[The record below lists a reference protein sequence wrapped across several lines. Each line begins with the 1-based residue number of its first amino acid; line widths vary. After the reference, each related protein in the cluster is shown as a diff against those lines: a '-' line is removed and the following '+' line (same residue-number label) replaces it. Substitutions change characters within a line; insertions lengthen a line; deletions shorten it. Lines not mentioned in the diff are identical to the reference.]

1 MPGPD
6 GLTRELSHACLCS
19 NSLPTQKTEVEG
31 LSPSSLC
38 IKIRKEHYQKF
49 EKKKKSTDS
58 IPHEHSTKT

>member
-1 MPGPD
+1 MPGPND
-6 GLTRELSHACLCS
+6 LTRELSNACLCS

-49 EKKKKSTDS
+49 EKKSTDS

>member
-49 EKKKKSTDS
+49 EKKKSTDS